1 MKFKTFDL
9 ERNMS
14 VWEHLVDYNLSESG
28 VHPLTL
34 KDVLTPDELEEVS
47 RLVLYYT
54 ETNGTAALREVVAD
68 MYPSATPEHVLI
80 TNGSAEAN
88 FLCTMTLLE
97 KGDEMIFMVPNY
109 LQIGLLAS
117 SIGVEVKEI
126 RLRPELN
133 WQMDLDELS
142 SLVTRNTKM
151 IAVSTPNNPT
161 GAIMSPES
169 MAGVRQIA
177 DENNLYLLSDEVYR
191 GAELSG
197 VESPSVYTGRKKD
210 IVNSGLSK
218 AYRLPGLR
226 LGWSVT
232 DPDTIWRL
240 WKLHDYTTISLGTVS
255 DAVAAKV
262 LQPDRRK
269 KLLAG
274 TNQFLK
280 TNLAILTDWIESQDG
295 LFSFTPPEAAAI
307 AFPEYHL
314 DVPSIE
320 LIDKIRDEQSV
331 LIMPGKWFGVE
342 NHVRIGYG
350 TPPDFLKKSLALMG
364 RTFNGM
370 RDQVSA

>member
-14 VWEHLVDYNLSESG
+14 VWENSVDYNLSESG

-34 KDVLTPDELEEVS
+34 KEVLTPDELEEVS
-47 RLVLYYT
+47 GLVLYYT
-54 ETNGTAALREVVAD
+54 ETNGTAALREVVAA

-97 KGDEMIFMVPNY
+97 QGDELIFMVPNY
-109 LQIGLLAS
+109 LQIGNLAS

-126 RLRPELN
+126 RLRPELK

-142 SLVTRNTKM
+142 SLVTTKTKM
-151 IAVSTPNNPT
+151 IAVCTPNNPT

-169 MAGVRQIA
+169 MAGIRRIA
-177 DENNLYLLSDEVYR
+177 DENDLYLLTDEVYR

-197 VESPSVYTGRKKD
+197 VESPSMYSGRKKD

-226 LGWSVT
+226 IGWSVT

-240 WKLHDYTTISLGTVS
+240 WKLHDYTTISLGIISDTV
-255 DAVAAKV
+255 ATKV

-274 TNQFLK
+274 TNQYLNN
-280 TNLAILTDWIESQDG
+280 NLAILTDWIESQDG

-320 LIDKIRDEQSV
+320 LIEKIRDEQSV

-350 TPPDFLKKSLALMG
+350 TPPAFLKKSLALMG
-364 RTFNGM
+364 ETFNRM
-370 RDQVSA
+370 REPVSA

>member
-9 ERNMS
+9 ERNKS
-14 VWEHLVDYNLSESG
+14 VWENSVDYNLSESG

-34 KDVLTPDELEEVS
+34 KEVLTPDELEEVS
-47 RLVLYYT
+47 GLVLYYT
-54 ETNGTAALREVVAD
+54 ETNGTAALREVVAA

-97 KGDEMIFMVPNY
+97 QGDELIFMVPNY
-109 LQIGLLAS
+109 LQIGNLAS

-126 RLRPELN
+126 RLRPELK

-142 SLVTRNTKM
+142 SLVTTKTKM
-151 IAVSTPNNPT
+151 IAVCTPNNPT

-169 MAGVRQIA
+169 MAGIRRIA
-177 DENNLYLLSDEVYR
+177 DENDLYLLTDEVYR

-197 VESPSVYTGRKKD
+197 VESPSMYSGRKKD

-226 LGWSVT
+226 IGWSVT

-240 WKLHDYTTISLGTVS
+240 WKLHDYTTISLGIISDTV
-255 DAVAAKV
+255 ATKV

-274 TNQFLK
+274 TNQYLNN
-280 TNLAILTDWIESQDG
+280 NLAILTDWIESQDG

-320 LIDKIRDEQSV
+320 LIEKIRDEQSV

-350 TPPDFLKKSLALMG
+350 TPPAFLKKSLALMG
-364 RTFNGM
+364 ETFNRM
-370 RDQVSA
+370 REPVSA